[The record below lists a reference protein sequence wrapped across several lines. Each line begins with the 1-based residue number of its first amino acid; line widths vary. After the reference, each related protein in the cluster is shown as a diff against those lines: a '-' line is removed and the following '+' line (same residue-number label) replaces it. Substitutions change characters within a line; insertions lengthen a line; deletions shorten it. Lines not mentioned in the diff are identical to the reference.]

1 MPLIGAWAGAES
13 GFLKARADKLSGKVM
28 AVQVSDFDR
37 LSFTLF
43 MALAVHAIVVLGITF
58 APESPRSSAQT
69 MEITLSQFDDEQAP
83 DEADFLAQTSQ
94 QGSGT
99 EEEAVEMTTPE
110 PAEISQPE
118 MAQVQPEPQTTT
130 QPQPR
135 EERAVVQTEAT
146 ASRQVEQPED
156 RSEPEPEP
164 LPRSE
169 RKSLMERS
177 LEIASLEARFD
188 AQQQA
193 YARKPRVIRVTAAS
207 TLRSSNAWYVQN
219 WVNKVTRVGNIN
231 YPNEAR
237 RSGLYG
243 DLRML
248 VSLRKDGT
256 IKQVAIL
263 QSSGSTVLDD
273 AAIRIVRMAAPFAPF
288 PEDMREQVDEL
299 EIIRTWSFQRRGLT
313 SG

>member
-1 MPLIGAWAGAES
+1 
-13 GFLKARADKLSGKVM
+13 M

-37 LSFTLF
+37 FSFTLF
-43 MALAVHAIVVLGITF
+43 MAVAVHAIVVLGITF
-58 APESPRSSAQT
+58 APELPSSSAQT

-83 DEADFLAQTSQ
+83 EKADFLAQTNQ

-99 EEEAVEMTTPE
+99 EDKPLEMTSPH
-110 PAEISQPE
+110 PADTSQPD
-118 MAQVQPEPQTTT
+118 MAVVQPEPQSTTE
-130 QPQPR
+130 PVPR
-135 EERAVVQTEAT
+135 QERAVVETQTARREVA
-146 ASRQVEQPED
+146 QPD
-156 RSEPEPEP
+156 NRSEPEP

-193 YARKPRVIRVTAAS
+193 YAKKPRVMRVTAAS
-207 TLRSSNAWYVQN
+207 TLKSNNAWYVQN
-219 WVNKVTRVGNIN
+219 WVGKVTRVGNIN
-231 YPNEAR
+231 YPTEAR
-237 RSGLYG
+237 RAGIYG

-256 IKQVAIL
+256 IKEVAIL

-288 PEDMREQVDEL
+288 PEEMRQEADEL
-299 EIIRTWSFQRRGLT
+299 EIIRTWSFQKRGLS

>member
-1 MPLIGAWAGAES
+1 
-13 GFLKARADKLSGKVM
+13 M

-58 APESPRSSAQT
+58 APELPRSSAQT
-69 MEITLSQFDDEQAP
+69 MEITLAQFADEQAP
-83 DEADFLAQTSQ
+83 DKADFLAQTSQ
-94 QGSGT
+94 QGSGS
-99 EEEAVEMTTPE
+99 EDEPMEMTTPQ
-110 PAEISQPE
+110 PADISQPE
-118 MAQVQPEPQTTT
+118 MAQVQPEPQATT

-135 EERAVVQTEAT
+135 EERAVVQTESPA
-146 ASRQVEQPED
+146 RHQGGQPEAAA
-156 RSEPEPEP
+156 EPEPEP
-164 LPRSE
+164 LPRAE
-169 RKSLMERS
+169 RRSLMERS

-193 YARKPRVIRVTAAS
+193 YARKPRVMRVTAAS

-219 WVNKVTRVGNIN
+219 WVSKVTRVGNIN
-231 YPNEAR
+231 YPTEAR
-237 RSGLYG
+237 QAGIHG

-248 VSLRKDGT
+248 VSLKKDGT
-256 IKQVAIL
+256 IKEVAIL
-263 QSSGSTVLDD
+263 QSSGSRVLDD

-288 PEDMREQVDEL
+288 PEEMQQEVDEL
-299 EIIRTWSFQRRGLT
+299 EIIRTWSFQQRGLT